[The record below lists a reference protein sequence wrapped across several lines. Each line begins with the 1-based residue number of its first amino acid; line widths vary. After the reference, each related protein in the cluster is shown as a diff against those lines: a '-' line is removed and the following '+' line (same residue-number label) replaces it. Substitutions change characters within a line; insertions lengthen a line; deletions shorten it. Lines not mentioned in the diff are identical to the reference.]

1 LPCILHELVIR
12 LPPREGLTGVERY
25 GLDLLIDLARVPPVE
40 DDSADVVRLLVAE
53 RDPGD
58 PDLPTC
64 IARDWY
70 LERGDGVV
78 RVPRVV
84 LRRIADVAAATAEQ
98 RSAARDRHG
107 RVPSR
112 ENLLV
117 RHTCET
123 DPVISRAA
131 VGLRAAVIASAG
143 RRPVA
148 LAAPWPDG
156 RRWAAAFTHD
166 LDVVAHWPVFTLL
179 RVAELSRKGELR
191 RVGRTLLAAL
201 SAVGHDPVGQAVRRV
216 LDDER
221 HYGVVS
227 TWFVLCGTPTL
238 ATMRAGDLTYRPE
251 APAAV
256 AILDELAERGCEIG
270 LHGSFE
276 TGDRPERFAQ
286 QRHRLER
293 LTGRPALGVRQH
305 FLRMRPGA
313 THGGML
319 AAGFRYDT
327 TWGFPDRNGFRLG
340 VADVIPAWDAIAER
354 VIGLDEVP
362 LCWMDRTL
370 SKYAGIEDPR
380 AWVAEGEALAQ
391 VCRQVEGLWVGL
403 WHPNLTP
410 ALGFPDAPGAF
421 HTLLDRLVA
430 QQPFIGTLSAVVAW
444 RAARR
449 SIRVRRLTPDG
460 RIDAHAPVRAA
471 LPLRLE
477 DPGSRT
483 LQTVNALG

>member
-1 LPCILHELVIR
+1 VIR

-40 DDSADVVRLLVAE
+40 DASADVVRLLVAE

-58 PDLPTC
+58 PDLQTC

-84 LRRIADVAAATAEQ
+84 LRRVTDVAAATAEQ

-107 RVPSR
+107 RVPSG

-117 RHTCET
+117 RSACET
-123 DPVISRAA
+123 DPIISRAA
-131 VGLRAAVIASAG
+131 VRLRAAVIASAD

-166 LDVVAHWPVFTLL
+166 LDVVAHWPVFTVL
-179 RVAELSRKGELR
+179 RVAELSRKAELR
-191 RVGRTLLAAL
+191 RAGRTLLAAL
-201 SAVGHDPVGQAVRRV
+201 AAVGHDPVRQGVRRV
-216 LDDER
+216 LDDEG

-251 APAAV
+251 APAAA
-256 AILDELAERGCEIG
+256 AILDEVAKRGCEIS

-276 TGDRPERFAQ
+276 TSDRPELFAQ

-293 LTGRPALGVRQH
+293 LTGRPVLGVRQH

-313 THGGML
+313 TQGRMQ
-319 AAGFRYDT
+319 AAEFRYDT

-340 VADVIPAWDAIAER
+340 VADVIPVWDAVAER
-354 VIGLDEVP
+354 PIGLDEVP

-370 SKYAGIEDPR
+370 SKYAGIEDPG

-391 VCRQVEGLWVGL
+391 VCRQVEGLWVGV

-421 HTLLDRLVA
+421 HALLGRLVA
-430 QQPFIGTLSAVVAW
+430 QEPFVGPLSALVEW

-449 SIRVRRLTPDG
+449 SIRVRRVTPDG
-460 RIDAHAPVRAA
+460 RIDAHAPVRASVR
-471 LPLRLE
+471 LRLE
-477 DPGSRT
+477 DPAGRA
-483 LQTVNALG
+483 LETVQALN